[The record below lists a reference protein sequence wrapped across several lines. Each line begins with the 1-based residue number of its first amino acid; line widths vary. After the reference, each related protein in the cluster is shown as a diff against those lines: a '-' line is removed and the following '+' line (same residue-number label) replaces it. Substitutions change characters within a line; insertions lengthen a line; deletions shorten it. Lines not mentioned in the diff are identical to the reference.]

1 MNPAALDLVFPHAYV
16 PAAMMVSLLSVWMLV
31 GLFVY
36 LNRYTKREYFTIWT
50 AAWLFYALW
59 LTLNLQTIKASDSL
73 TAAGAAHAAAA
84 AALHDS
90 KFEEIIFILKQCCV
104 AISAVFLLWGS
115 LRFLGIIV
123 RQRLLGLFMVFLL
136 VWTALSPFSLSKNT
150 LGQELPVFM
159 LIGMSS
165 MFGGVCFFRLRKKMP
180 FVGAGMLSLGFMLWG
195 IYLSSYPFAELYQ
208 DLTGAAFFIAAV
220 LQLFIAV
227 SMVVLV
233 LEEARFNAE
242 RVIAE
247 IATVRSE
254 KEALQSKILSAEEQC
269 RNLYDQ
275 VRLAAGLQTAYEEL
289 RRTQQVVVQQERLRA
304 LGQMASG
311 IAHDINNALSP
322 ITAYSE
328 LLLGKRNI
336 PPETTREYLQA
347 INKSGVDI
355 AHIVAR
361 MREFYRR
368 REDSEPLAKVNI
380 NEIVNEV
387 IGLTRPRWRDVCQR
401 EGVSINVKP
410 EFEADMPRVMGD
422 PSELREAL
430 INLIFNSLD
439 AMPYGG
445 TIQLITRSVNRP
457 GSKGDGER
465 ALQIEVR
472 DDGVGMDEKTRRRC
486 LEPFFSTKIQ
496 RGGSGLGLAM
506 VYGMMQR
513 HDGTID
519 IESAPGKGTGIRLTF
534 PFRTEA
540 QKETNDS
547 IHEDDSKGALRI
559 LCIDDERHVLQ
570 LLSDCLSPFGHRVT
584 TAPNGQDGLELF
596 RSAKSE
602 KLPFQ
607 AVITDLGMP
616 GFDGRQVARAI
627 KSESPGTPVIMLT
640 GWGGE
645 IREGKENIS
654 EVDVVIEKPPS
665 IQHLHET
672 LLKVSHSNG
681 SNGPAKAAHS

>member
-1 MNPAALDLVFPHAYV
+1 
-16 PAAMMVSLLSVWMLV
+16 MMVSLLSVWMLV

-59 LTLNLQTIKASDSL
+59 LTLNLQTIKATDTLNPS
-73 TAAGAAHAAAA
+73 AAHAVANAA
-84 AALHDS
+84 S
-90 KFEEIIFILKQCCV
+90 NSTFEEVIFILKQCCV

-115 LRFLGIIV
+115 LRFLGIVV
-123 RQRLLGLFMVFLL
+123 RQTLLGLFMLFLL
-136 VWTALSPFSLSKNT
+136 VWTALSPLSLSRNT
-150 LGQELPVFM
+150 LAEELPVFM
-159 LIGMSS
+159 LIGLSS
-165 MFGGVCFFRLRKKMP
+165 MFGGVCFYRLRKKMP

-233 LEEARFNAE
+233 LEEARYNAE

-336 PPETTREYLQA
+336 PPETVREYLQA

-368 REDSEPLAKVNI
+368 REDSEPLQKLNI
-380 NEIVNEV
+380 NEIVKEV
-387 IGLTRPRWRDVCQR
+387 IGLTRPRWRDVCQK
-401 EGVSINVKP
+401 EGVSINIKP
-410 EFEADMPRVMGD
+410 EFEENMPKIMGD
-422 PSELREAL
+422 ASELREAL

-445 TIQLITRSVNRP
+445 TIQLITQSVNRP
-457 GSKGDGER
+457 AAKGNAESDKS
-465 ALQIEVR
+465 LQIEVR

-519 IESAPGKGTGIRLTF
+519 IESAPGKGTSVKLTF
-534 PFRTEA
+534 PFRKEA
-540 QKETNDS
+540 QSKADDS
-547 IHEDDSKGALRI
+547 IHEEDADCALRI
-559 LCIDDERHVLQ
+559 LCIDDEKHVLQ
-570 LLSDCLSPFGHRVT
+570 LLTNCLSPFGHRVT
-584 TAPNGQDGLELF
+584 VAQTGQDGLELF
-596 RSAKSE
+596 RAAKTE
-602 KLPFQ
+602 NLPFQ

-627 KSESPGTPVIMLT
+627 KGESPSTPVIMLT
-640 GWGGE
+640 GWGNE
-645 IREGKENIS
+645 IREGKEKIS

-665 IQHLHET
+665 IQQLHET

-681 SNGPAKAAHS
+681 QTNPAAS